1 MQVFIYGEYNSYN
14 SENLTLQTF
23 GKEKKKI
30 TAAEVIAIPK

>member
-1 MQVFIYGEYNSYN
+1 MENIIHIN

-23 GKEKKKI
+23 GKEKKTI